1 MGDSNFSDCAMQV
14 YNKTDFHFH
23 KEITLHFRLESVHV
37 IKYPTFVFKNDNITV
52 NNNQKELQTIKC
64 VI

>member
-1 MGDSNFSDCAMQV
+1 MQV